1 MSDFKISIIGCGN
14 VGATTAYTLLSSNL
28 ASEICLFDID
38 REKTRGIILD
48 FQHAKH
54 FLSETKLTAA
64 KELTDTANSDLIIVT
79 AGSKQKPGQ
88 SRPDLVTNNKKIF
101 EQIIPEIA
109 KNSPNSILMI
119 VTNPVD
125 SLTLIAQQLSKFPKN
140 RVIGTGT
147 LLDTFRFKFHLSQS
161 TQIHPQNIH
170 TYILGEHGDS
180 SFPVIS
186 SANIAGKPLI
196 KFMKEQEIQTAYKDT
211 QQAAYRIIHD
221 VGFTCYSIAQVCKE
235 LTKAIVKNSDKIF
248 PVSTVLEGEYGL
260 KNVSLSVPCQ
270 INRNGIKKIIEI
282 PLSSSEKKLLQKS
295 AKQIQS
301 TLT

>member
-88 SRPDLVTNNKKIF
+88 SRPDLVTNNQKIF

-109 KNSPNSILMI
+109 KHSPNSILMI